1 MIHPSKLASC
11 LAKALFLQK
20 EKEKGYWEAMVLT
33 TKIAIIDDHQLF
45 REGVKR
51 ILEFERTFEVVAE
64 GDDGSEALAIV
75 EKYKPDVVIMDIN
88 MPHMNGV
95 EATRTLVEK
104 YPQTK
109 VIILSIHDDE
119 NYVMHALQ
127 TGARGYLLKEMDA
140 DALIEAVRVVAD
152 GGSYLHPKVT
162 HSLVREYRR
171 LVETEEKENAGSG
184 GTTYLH
190 MIEVRRP
197 LHLLTRR
204 ECEVLQ
210 MLADGKSNRGIGE
223 GLFISEKTVKNHVS
237 NILQKMNVNDRTQ
250 AVVVAIKN
258 GWVEVK

>member
-1 MIHPSKLASC
+1 M
-11 LAKALFLQK
+11 
-20 EKEKGYWEAMVLT
+20 T

-51 ILEFERTFEVVAE
+51 ILEFEKSFQVVAE
-64 GDDGSEALAIV
+64 GDDGTEAVNIV
-75 EKYKPDVVIMDIN
+75 KTYGPQVVIMDIN
-88 MPHMNGV
+88 MPEMNGV
-95 EATRTLVEK
+95 EATRELVEK
-104 YPQTK
+104 FPETK

-119 NYVMHALQ
+119 NYVTHALQ

-140 DALIEAVRVVAD
+140 DALIDAVKVVAD

-162 HSLVREYRR
+162 HNLVNEYRR
-171 LVETEEKENAGSG
+171 LASGRTGSNGYAPTVE
-184 GTTYLH
+184 
-190 MIEVRRP
+190 IRRP

-223 GLFISEKTVKNHVS
+223 ALFISEKTVKNHVS

-258 GWVEVK
+258 GWVEVR